1 MKNNKLAIIG
11 GMGPL
16 ATKVFYEEIIKNT
29 VASKD
34 QEHIDMIILNHATI
48 PDRTEAILEG
58 RESHF
63 LEAIKK
69 DFELLEKA
77 DVSNIVIPCNTSHYF
92 FKQMQEITTINIINM
107 IEETANYIYNQLGEG
122 SKVAI
127 LATDGTISTKIYK
140 KECLRHQLIPYHPD
154 EWQQNKVMETIYNI
168 KAGVDYKPE
177 ELEDIITDLVIKER
191 CSCVILGCTELSSVP
206 LKKEIKRYCVD
217 PLEILVDISIKLSG
231 KESKL
236 NLLTSVL

>member
-1 MKNNKLAIIG
+1 MKNKKLAIIG

-16 ATKVFYEEIIKNT
+16 ATKVFYEKTIKNT

-34 QEHIDMIILNHATI
+34 QEHIDIIILNHATM

-63 LEAIKK
+63 LETIKK
-69 DFELLEKA
+69 DFELLEKT
-77 DVSNIVIPCNTSHYF
+77 DVSNIAIPCNTSHYF
-92 FKQMQEITTINIINM
+92 YKQMQEITTINIINM
-107 IEETANYIYNQLGEG
+107 IEKTANHIYNQYGEG

-127 LATDGTISTKIYK
+127 LATDGTISTGIYK
-140 KECLRHQLIPYHPD
+140 DECLIHQLIPYHLD
-154 EWQQNKVMETIYNI
+154 ELNQKNVMEIIYNI
-168 KAGVDYKPE
+168 KADVDYKPE
-177 ELEDIITDLVIKER
+177 ELEDIITHLVTKEH
-191 CSCVILGCTELSSVP
+191 CSCVILGCTELSSVK
-206 LKKEIKRYCVD
+206 LKKEIKQYCVD

-236 NLLTSVL
+236 NIRESVL